1 MDNLHG
7 KQTVTGKTKK
17 KKRKRTGEKKEK
29 IHIIIYIKDACIEL
43 LRFDC
48 IKTSSLTFLR
58 NKEIFF
64 CETTILGNT
73 LTIVQPPQCMTT
85 GV

>member
-1 MDNLHG
+1 MENKQLRG
-7 KQTVTGKTKK
+7 KQ
-17 KKRKRTGEKKEK
+17 KKEK
-29 IHIIIYIKDACIEL
+29 EKDRGKEGEYTHYIYIKDACIEL

>member
-1 MDNLHG
+1 MENKQLRG
-7 KQTVTGKTKK
+7 KQKK
-17 KKRKRTGEKKEK
+17 DKEK
-29 IHIIIYIKDACIEL
+29 DRGKEGENTHYNIYIKDACIEL